1 MRKKLCKTSACLF
14 VALLLYYKVFQTLA
28 ARQFNFNIKG
38 MALTRAFAFL
48 NKKNFPQIG
57 VEWNG
62 TRYNFSQAWELF
74 KQIKLDRNAPDLPFL
89 QLMVELDL
97 FHAET
102 FDEVFTTLKDYRPLD
117 DLRLKPDARR
127 QVPISRPQK
136 ILCIGRNYVEHAKEL
151 GNKPAAGE
159 PVFFGKSVSA
169 LVAHEAPVRLPRDHG
184 RVDHE
189 VELALVIGKTAT
201 NIAAPYAGE
210 FIAGYTILNDITAR
224 ELQKKDTAA
233 GLPWFRAKSFDTFC
247 PVGPCLIPAE
257 NVPDPQALELQLT
270 VNGEVR
276 QKASTADMIFPVT
289 ELVSYLSRFC
299 TLQPG
304 DIIATGTPSG
314 VGPLQ
319 PGDTIVA
326 SIEGFGDLVNPVV

>member
-1 MRKKLCKTSACLF
+1 L
-14 VALLLYYKVFQTLA
+14 
-28 ARQFNFNIKG
+28 
-38 MALTRAFAFL
+38 ALTRAFACL

-62 TRYNFSQAWELF
+62 ERYNFSRAWEIF
-74 KQIKLDRNAPDLPFL
+74 KQIKLDRTAPDLPFL

-102 FDEVFTTLKDYRPLD
+102 FDEVFTTLKEFRSLE
-117 DLRLKPDARR
+117 DLRLKQDFRL

-136 ILCIGRNYVEHAKEL
+136 ILCIGRNYPEHAKEL
-151 GNKPAAGE
+151 GNKPASAA
-159 PVFFGKSVSA
+159 PIFFGKSVSA
-169 LVAHEAPVRLPRDHG
+169 MLAHEEPVRLPGEHG

-189 VELALVIGKTAT
+189 VELALVIGKTAA
-201 NIAAPYAGE
+201 NIAPQYASE

-224 ELQKKDTAA
+224 ELQKKDAAA

-247 PVGPCLIPAE
+247 PIGPFLIPAE
-257 NVPDPQALELQLT
+257 NVPNPQALNLQLK
-270 VNGEVR
+270 VNDEIR
-276 QKASTADMIFPVT
+276 QKGSTADMIFPVT

-314 VGPLQ
+314 VGPIQ
-319 PGDTIVA
+319 SGDTITA
-326 SIEGFGDLVNPVV
+326 SIEGFGELVNPVV

>member
-1 MRKKLCKTSACLF
+1 
-14 VALLLYYKVFQTLA
+14 
-28 ARQFNFNIKG
+28 
-38 MALTRAFAFL
+38 LTRAFAFL

-62 TRYNFSQAWELF
+62 QRYNFSQAWEIF
-74 KQIKLDRNAPDLPFL
+74 KQIKLDRSAPDLPFL

-102 FDEVFTTLKDYRPLD
+102 FDEVFNTLQEYRPIA
-117 DLRLKPDARR
+117 DLRLKQDFRR

-151 GNKPAAGE
+151 GNKPSSDE
-159 PVFFGKSVSA
+159 PVFFGKSVSSII
-169 LVAHEAPVRLPRDHG
+169 AHEEAVRLPRQYG
-184 RVDHE
+184 RIDHE
-189 VELALVIGKTAT
+189 IELALVIGKTAS
-201 NIAAPYAGE
+201 NIAAQYANE

-224 ELQKKDTAA
+224 ELQKKDAAA

-247 PVGPCLIPAE
+247 PIGPYLIPSE
-257 NVPDPQALELQLT
+257 NVPNPQTLELQLT
-270 VNGEVR
+270 INGEVR
-276 QKASTADMIFPVT
+276 QKGSTADMIFSVT

-314 VGPLQ
+314 VGPIQ
-319 PGDTIVA
+319 PGDTIV
-326 SIEGFGDLVNPVV
+326 SNIEGFGELINPVI

>member
-1 MRKKLCKTSACLF
+1 M
-14 VALLLYYKVFQTLA
+14 
-28 ARQFNFNIKG
+28 
-38 MALTRAFAFL
+38 TRAFAFL

-62 TRYNFSQAWELF
+62 VRYNFSQAWDIF

-97 FHAET
+97 FHVET

-117 DLRLKPDARR
+117 DLRLEQDFRM

-136 ILCIGRNYVEHAKEL
+136 ILCLGRNYLEHAKEL
-151 GNKPAAGE
+151 GNKPASGK

-169 LVAHEAPVRLPRDHG
+169 MIAHEEPVRLPRQHG

-189 VELALVIGKTAT
+189 VELALVIGKTAV
-201 NIAAPYAGE
+201 NIAAQHASD

-224 ELQKKDTAA
+224 ELQKKDAAA

-247 PVGPCLIPAE
+247 PIGPYLIPAE
-257 NVPDPQALELQLT
+257 SVPNPQALELQLT
-270 VNGEVR
+270 VNDEIR
-276 QKASTADMIFPVT
+276 QKGSTADMIFPVT

-299 TLQPG
+299 ALQPG

-314 VGPLQ
+314 VGPIQ
-319 PGDTIVA
+319 PGDTMTANIAGLV
-326 SIEGFGDLVNPVV
+326 ELVNPVR

>member
-1 MRKKLCKTSACLF
+1 M
-14 VALLLYYKVFQTLA
+14 
-28 ARQFNFNIKG
+28 
-38 MALTRAFAFL
+38 TRAFAFL

-62 TRYNFSQAWELF
+62 VRYNFSMAWDVF
-74 KQIKLDRNAPDLPFL
+74 KQIKLDRAAPDLPFL

-102 FDEVFTTLKDYRPLD
+102 FDEVFTTLKDIRPLD
-117 DLRLKPDARR
+117 DLKLKQDFRL

-136 ILCIGRNYVEHAKEL
+136 ILCIGRNYTEHAKEL
-151 GNKPAAGE
+151 GNKPAAEE
-159 PVFFGKSVSA
+159 PVFFAKSVSA
-169 LVAHEAPVRLPRDHG
+169 MIAHEEPVRLPRLSILNELKEGRG

-201 NIAAPYAGE
+201 NIAAQAAHE
-210 FIAGYTILNDITAR
+210 FIAGYTILNDVTAR
-224 ELQKKDTAA
+224 ELQKKDAGA

-247 PVGPCLIPAE
+247 PIGPYIIPAE
-257 NVPDPQALELQLT
+257 NVPNPQALNLQLT
-270 VNGEVR
+270 VNDQVR
-276 QKASTADMIFPVT
+276 QKGSTADMIFPVT

-304 DIIATGTPSG
+304 DIVATGTPSG
-314 VGPLQ
+314 VGPIQ
-319 PGDTIVA
+319 PGDMMVA
-326 SIEGFGDLVNPVV
+326 SIEGFGNLQNPVA

>member
-1 MRKKLCKTSACLF
+1 
-14 VALLLYYKVFQTLA
+14 LA
-28 ARQFNFNIKG
+28 V
-38 MALTRAFAFL
+38 TRAFAFL

-62 TRYNFSQAWELF
+62 TRYNFSSAWEIF
-74 KQIKLDRNAPDLPFL
+74 KQIKLDRSAPDLPFL

-102 FDEVFTTLKDYRPLD
+102 FDEVFTTLKEFRPLD
-117 DLRLKPDARR
+117 DLRLKQDFRL

-136 ILCIGRNYVEHAKEL
+136 ILCIGRNYAEHAKEL
-151 GNKPAAGE
+151 GNKPSSGE

-169 LVAHEAPVRLPRDHG
+169 MIAHEEPVRLPGEHG

-189 VELALVIGKTAT
+189 IELALVIGKTAAH
-201 NIAAPYAGE
+201 IAAQYASE

-224 ELQKKDTAA
+224 ELQKKDAAA

-247 PVGPCLIPAE
+247 PIGPYLIPAE
-257 NVPDPQALELQLT
+257 NVPNPQALSLQLT
-270 VNGEVR
+270 VNDEVR
-276 QKASTADMIFPVT
+276 QKGSTADMIFPVA

-304 DIIATGTPSG
+304 DVIATGTPSG

-319 PGDTIVA
+319 PGDTITA
-326 SIEGFGDLVNPVV
+326 SIAGFGELVNPVV